1 MSIELIGGLILAALA
16 AIGAAFGIGH
26 SRGTTKAEQKATE
39 EKSAATVAAAEAAAE
54 RQTTVAKEAA
64 NVDQSVNNLSND
76 DVDREL
82 RKYTRKG

>member
-16 AIGAAFGIGH
+16 AVGAAFGFGH

-39 EKSAATVAAAEAAAE
+39 EKSAATVAAAEAVAE